1 MNKILRTSK
10 GFTLIEL
17 MISITIFSIVI
28 AGIITA
34 KTGQQGQ
41 NITQQQAVEMQ
52 QNARAVMFLMKQE
65 LRMAGFNPHSQNY
78 GAGISAAGANTLSF
92 TFVAD
97 DDCSDNDGD
106 SADPG
111 NCADPN
117 VDEEGE
123 LDTIIY
129 KLEDDDG
136 DGDNDITK
144 NAVVMAENI
153 QNLGFAYFDEDGNIT
168 AATADI
174 KSIQI
179 TITATTDVDELVRAA
194 NNSTRTLTTI
204 VYLRNMGL

>member
-1 MNKILRTSK
+1 MNNILRTSK

-17 MISITIFSIVI
+17 MISITIFSFVI
-28 AGIITA
+28 GGIITA
-34 KTGQQGQ
+34 KTKQQGQ

-52 QNARAVMFLMKQE
+52 QNARSAMFLMKQE
-65 LRMAGFNPHSQNY
+65 LRMAGFNPYSQDY
-78 GAGISAAGANTLSF
+78 GAGISAAGANSLTF

-106 SADPG
+106 SADPT
-111 NCADPN
+111 NCNDPN

-123 LDTIIY
+123 LETIIY
-129 KLEDDDG
+129 RLEDDDG

-153 QNLGFAYFDEDGNIT
+153 QNLGFTYFDGDGNIT

-179 TITATTDVDELVRAA
+179 TITATTDVDELARAA
-194 NNSTRTLTTI
+194 NNATRTLTTI